1 MSPYVIAILAS
12 VSLLSAQQA
21 PSTAHPHDPAKQFK
35 KLDKDGDGRLSLVE
49 FQAKG
54 KDPAKREKRF
64 HKLDANQD
72 NYLSIEEFSAARVT
86 PAK

>member
-1 MSPYVIAILAS
+1 MSPYVTVILAS
-12 VSLLSAQQA
+12 ISSLFAQQA
-21 PSTAHPHDPAKQFK
+21 PAAAHPHDPARQFK
-35 KLDKDGDGRLSLVE
+35 KLDKDGDGRLSLAE

-64 HKLDANQD
+64 HKRDANQD
-72 NYLSIEEFSAARVT
+72 NYLALEEFCVAKPS